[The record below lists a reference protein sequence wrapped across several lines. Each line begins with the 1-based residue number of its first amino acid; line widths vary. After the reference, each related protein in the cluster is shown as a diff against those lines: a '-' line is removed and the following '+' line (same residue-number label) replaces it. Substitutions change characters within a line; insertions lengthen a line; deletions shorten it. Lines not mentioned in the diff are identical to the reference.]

1 MGSESRKTT
10 GSDAAMIPERD
21 ATYLTNLVEK
31 LRRLP
36 HETEWVE
43 FKENNAEPRMIG
55 ADIAALANGAALHGR
70 EKAYML
76 WGIADGTHSVVG
88 TNFVP
93 GAAKGRGNEPLENWL
108 LRLLRPQ
115 VNFCFHQVALDNARV
130 VILEIEPTML
140 QPVAF
145 EGNRF
150 IRIGSVTKNLGEHP
164 EKERALW
171 RIFEKANFESG
182 IADDMV
188 SGEAVLLKLDYPEY
202 FNLLQMPLPDGR
214 SAILEAL
221 CSDNLIAPCDA
232 GGWNITNLGA
242 IALAKDLRD
251 FPHVWRKTLRV
262 IQYSGQGRTETQ
274 REREFT
280 AGYAVRF
287 DDIVDYI
294 MAITPAREVIDR
306 ARRREE
312 TMFPRDAV
320 RELVANA
327 LIHQDF
333 SVTGAGPMVEIFDTR
348 IEITNPGEPLVDTER
363 FLDRPPKSRNEALA
377 SLLRRFDICEERGTG
392 IDKVVQSIERSLLPA
407 PLFEAPP
414 GFTRTFLYGPKTLAQ
429 MHRGER
435 IRACYLHACL
445 KFVQNDY
452 LTNTSLRKRF
462 DIAEKNRS
470 MASRLIKDASNAG
483 VIIAYDPDDAPRNM
497 KYLPWWARS
506 DDGGS

>member
-1 MGSESRKTT
+1 
-10 GSDAAMIPERD
+10 MIPTRD
-21 ATYLTNLVEK
+21 TAALVEN
-31 LRRLP
+31 LRRRP
-36 HETEWVE
+36 HETEWLE
-43 FKENNAEPRMIG
+43 FKENNADPRMIG
-55 ADIAALANGAALHGR
+55 EDIAALANGAALHGR

-76 WGIADGTHSVVG
+76 WGIADGTHTVVG

-93 GAAKGRGNEPLENWL
+93 GRAKGRGNEPLENWL
-108 LRLLRPQ
+108 MRGLTPHVDFR
-115 VNFCFHQVALDNARV
+115 FHEARIGDERT
-130 VILEIEPTML
+130 VIMEIEPATQ

-145 EGNRF
+145 NGERF
-150 IRIGSVTKNLGEHP
+150 IRVGSVTKNLKEHP

-171 RIFEKANFESG
+171 RILERANFESG
-182 IADDMV
+182 VADERASD
-188 SGEAVLLKLDYPEY
+188 ETVLSKLNYPEY
-202 FNLLQMPLPDGR
+202 FHLLKMPLPDGR
-214 SAILEAL
+214 IAILDAL
-221 CSDNLIAPCDA
+221 RNDDLIAPCDA

-242 IALAKDLRD
+242 IALAKDLRE
-251 FPHVWRKTLRV
+251 FPRVWRKTLRV
-262 IQYSGQGRTETQ
+262 IQYKGEGRAETQ

-280 AGYAVRF
+280 TGYAVRF

-294 MAITPAREVIDR
+294 MAVTPAREVIDR
-306 ARRREE
+306 GRRREE

-392 IDKVVQSIERSLLPA
+392 IDKVVRSVERALLPA
-407 PLFEAPP
+407 PLFEAHP
-414 GFTRTFLYGPKTLAQ
+414 GSTRTFLFARKPLGQ
-429 MHRGER
+429 MSRVER
-435 IRACYLHACL
+435 LRACYLHSCL
-445 KFVQNDY
+445 KLVENDY
-452 LTNTSLRKRF
+452 LTNASLRKRF

-470 MASRLIKDASNAG
+470 MASRLIRDAVDAG

-506 DDGGS
+506 DDMGY